1 MDCTVCMIIFFAL
14 LIIMTFI
21 SYSHHINMNKIEVW
35 RKFCDHAG
43 LTMTAEKIS
52 FFPVVKGVYKGF
64 DYKLNVRKEY
74 NGTRQMEYTVITMEM
89 PEDTDYNLHIYQEV
103 HKNMMETDINTGSM
117 EFDRAFM
124 IKSQTP
130 YIIPDLLTPELKR
143 KMLSGRHLINM
154 SLTGNKVENITEGI
168 IGEIQ
173 DLLYLSEIMW
183 EFTMNACGENISDTS
198 DDTFKKP
205 SKLDIIHAQLQKKKA
220 LESDFTVD
228 IHQNPSFLE
237 KEKICPFC
245 SSPSP
250 AENKYC
256 IECGREI

>member
-1 MDCTVCMIIFFAL
+1 
-14 LIIMTFI
+14 
-21 SYSHHINMNKIEVW
+21 MNKIEVW

-43 LTMTAEKIS
+43 LTMTAEKTS
-52 FFPVVKGVYKGF
+52 SFPVVKGIYKGF

-74 NGTRQMEYTVITMEM
+74 NGAGLKEYTVITMEI
-89 PEDTDYNLHIYQEV
+89 PEYRDCNLYIYQKT
-103 HKNMMETDINTGSM
+103 HKNIMETDINTGSM
-117 EFDRAFM
+117 EFDRAFI

-130 YIIPDLLTPELKR
+130 YIIPDLLTSELKR
-143 KMLSGRHLINM
+143 KMLSGRHIINM

-168 IGEIQ
+168 IGESQ

-183 EFTMNACGENISDTS
+183 EFAMNACGESISDTS

-245 SSPSP
+245 SSLSP
-250 AENKYC
+250 AENKFC